1 MGDALI
7 IAKSEK
13 TLDCLSEI
21 LKEENYSETNTVFSA
36 AEAKKIVA
44 CKDFDVV
51 FIYAPLADEVGL
63 NLSLYMATHTNSG
76 VFIALNKDTI
86 TKAGDKLSING
97 VVALEKPI
105 TSEFI
110 HHSILAFRAM
120 KCRID
125 VMKRENQKLKVQ
137 IEDIKVVN
145 RAKCVLMQ
153 CLSMTEEQAHKYL
166 ERQAMDMRISK
177 KQIAEQVLNTYEI

>member
-1 MGDALI
+1 MGNALI

-13 TLDCLSEI
+13 ALDCLSEI
-21 LKEENYSETNTVFSA
+21 LKDESYSEINTAFSA
-36 AEAKKIVA
+36 VEAKKMVT
-44 CKDFDVV
+44 CKGFDIV

-63 NLSLYMATHTNSG
+63 NLSIYMATHTNSG

-86 TKAGDKLSING
+86 TKAGDRLSVNG

-105 TSEFI
+105 TAEFI